1 MRIIKIVYLLFTFL
15 IDFIQSSGEEEYP
28 VSTTMGEFSLI
39 SINNNDIYFSYI
51 IAKNRQI
58 YQYDQTDIIPCKINT
73 FFFNHDYMKVMQ
85 SYFWEE
91 KNINIFVFKFKLE
104 SSTNSIYSFSIL
116 ITDNNKQ
123 NELAFHTIEPHFE
136 SNIKDFCDSSITGT
150 NNDFAFFLVNLY
162 DKVLFIK
169 YQYTSAAFKENELIE
184 LQGKS
189 IISNIKC
196 VPLNNDIFIC
206 ACLGLDQAYIFSYDS
221 KNDQFDFNTYKQPE
235 EFKSLIMTDTNK
247 HFDIAK
253 GKDKNGNDAI
263 MICKAHSYFLKH
275 KIICYDILNNQSLFK
290 DTIYYKVDD
299 DTLLFKIY
307 LHFVNDSFYLFLA
320 PTLKKYYLINLY
332 KTIDYNGNSLYMTY
346 YDTTNKVMPYLH
358 DTLYANKLFYLLLTD
373 DFSTAPKR
381 LYNMYFHSYIK
392 KSTNEFTLLGQYI
405 DSNITE
411 YTLDDAKTLITFT
424 KELIVHYQITFVI
437 NDWEWVDWG
446 YGMLQ
451 LYIVPNYCKEYTSNY
466 DGCESCVDN
475 YDGKIAYM
483 CNDDNLCYL
492 EDEIPDRYYKDEDKR
507 VLLKCIDHCLKCSNG
522 DECEKCE
529 SLYTVINGQCV
540 NSCPD
545 GYIGVLFS
553 DELECYLSKEF
564 IENAIS
570 LKDFTS
576 IINEYL
582 LKKKDK
588 QADYL
593 SQLSEII
600 ISNEFDIDNLNNII
614 LYHILL
620 SISHKHIANN
630 TVAQNDKVTS
640 HFVKIVK
647 DKIPF
652 DNLYELIYVL
662 YTINTTLINNAYI
675 DNSEIEDMKTLYHNL
690 FNNCHSM
697 IETIKA
703 DESKTEKEKQLEL
716 LQLMISI
723 TDINNHY
730 ISISFSHNLQNNTF
744 NKEKFNQSKYYKYHN
759 SIINNKENAK
769 TVSLLDD
776 SSLLALSIDITS
788 SYHTSQH
795 SLIVNSFDLD
805 KGFNRRLPL
814 FAISLMTENVTRE
827 KNIHQIINSIKQE
840 KVTTKII
847 FPLEAIKSKYPNVSF
862 YGIIQ
867 YMNYPYLH
875 PNASND
881 IDNAFTSI
889 KLYDKEYKE
898 INITDLTDD
907 IIIVT
912 KMDNAQYTDCV
923 YYDKEIGNINSENCN
938 GEIFEEYMI
947 CYCNH
952 LTDFSLSSFNPYNI
966 IKDINTL
973 FHNVRIINS
982 FEIFSLLTWSNAIVL
997 YVFISLIAL
1006 YIVGMVFVV
1015 SFDMKNGNN
1024 CFIVMISH
1032 EEYCCSKEAIEK
1044 DIGEIKSEVIE
1055 VIDERERI
1063 VKKNFFIEN
1072 VEKSR
1077 KERNK
1082 AILNSLG
1089 IKIKGIN
1096 EDNDICVEEENKT
1109 KKSHNIFQKI
1119 IARRKTLTEKPNCE
1133 IELQDYSN
1141 KRVSLDIKPKLLDI
1155 ETENSNNSIHRRD
1168 GIVMNSNIDI
1178 TNPPFFSS
1186 SSIILKSIFT
1196 KEYHIYTIISNDA
1209 DLPLCKTN
1217 ILTLFFI
1224 RLVAGLS
1231 ISSLFS
1237 ECNSISNKKVYFNR
1251 DIAVAFITI
1260 LIIEIPFTIFEILL
1274 SKTKVHSKM
1283 EKEVI
1288 QSKTMC
1294 TIITYILIY
1303 IIFIV
1308 ICVLG
1313 IINTIWISLLEEEN
1327 YASCDYLLD
1336 FLLNVLM
1343 DNLIY
1348 ETGIILLKSF
1358 MYTFLIKSDKHN
1370 CFRICCVSVLS
1381 IIPWILSIVG

>member
-1 MRIIKIVYLLFTFL
+1 MRIIKIVYILITFI
-15 IDFIQSSGEEEYP
+15 IDFIHSSGEEEYP
-28 VSTTMGEFSLI
+28 LSTTMGEFSLI
-39 SINNNDIYFSYI
+39 SINTNDIYISYI
-51 IAKNRQI
+51 IAKTRQI
-58 YQYDQTDIIPCKINT
+58 YKYGTDIIPYDKTI

-104 SSTNSIYSFSIL
+104 SPTNSIYSFSIL

-123 NELAFHTIEPHFE
+123 NELAFHTITPQFD
-136 SNIKDFCDSSITGT
+136 SNVKNYCDSSITGT
-150 NNDFAFFLVNLY
+150 KNDFALFLVNLY

-169 YQYTSAAFKENELIE
+169 YQYTSVAFKENELTE

-189 IISNIKC
+189 IVSNIKC
-196 VPLNNDIFIC
+196 VPLNDDIFIC
-206 ACLGLDQAYIFSYDS
+206 ACLGLEQAYIFSYDS
-221 KNDQFDFNTYKQPE
+221 KNDKFDFNTYKEPDV
-235 EFKSLIMTDTNK
+235 FKSSIITDTNK

-253 GKDKNGNDAI
+253 GKDKHGNDAI
-263 MICKAHSYFLKH
+263 MICKAHYYASKY

-290 DTIYYKVDD
+290 DTIYYTVTDA
-299 DTLLFKIY
+299 TLLFKIY
-307 LHFVNDSFYLFLA
+307 LLSVEDTFYLFLA
-320 PTLKKYYLINLY
+320 PTLQKYYLINLY
-332 KTIDYNGNSLYMTY
+332 KTIDYNGHSLYMTY
-346 YDTTNKVMPYLH
+346 YDATNQVMPYLH
-358 DTLYANKLFYLLLTD
+358 DTLYANNQFYLLLTK
-373 DFSTAPKR
+373 DFSAAQKS

-392 KSTNEFTLLGQYI
+392 ISTNEYKLLGQYI

-411 YTLDDAKTLITFT
+411 YTIDDAKTTITFT
-424 KELIVHYQITFVI
+424 KELISHYQITFVI

-446 YGMLQ
+446 YGVLQ

-466 DGCESCVDN
+466 EGCQSCVDN
-475 YDGKIAYM
+475 YNGKIAYM
-483 CNDDNLCYL
+483 CSDDNLCYL
-492 EDEIPDRYYKDEDKR
+492 EDEIPDRYYKDEDNK

-529 SLYTVINGQCV
+529 SLYTAINGQCA

-545 GYIGVLFS
+545 GYIGVLLS
-553 DELECYLSKEF
+553 DELECFLSKEF
-564 IENAIS
+564 IENAI
-570 LKDFTS
+570 LLEDFTS
-576 IINEYL
+576 LIKEYL

-588 QADYL
+588 QSEYL
-593 SQLSEII
+593 FKLFEII

-620 SISHKHIANN
+620 SVSNIQIVNN
-630 TVAQNDKVTS
+630 TVAQNDEITS
-640 HFVKIVK
+640 HFIKIVQ

-652 DNLYELIYVL
+652 ENLYELVYVF
-662 YTINTTLINNAYI
+662 YTINKTLINNAYI
-675 DNSEIEDMKTLYHNL
+675 DNSEIEDMKTLYHSL
-690 FNNCHSM
+690 FNNSRTL

-703 DESKTEKEKQLEL
+703 DESKTEIEKQLEL

-723 TDINNHY
+723 SDINNHY
-730 ISISFSHNLQNNTF
+730 ISISFSHNLQNDTF
-744 NKEKFNQSKYYKYHN
+744 NYKKYNQSKYYKYHN
-759 SIINNKENAK
+759 SIISNKENAK
-769 TVSLLDD
+769 TISLIDD
-776 SSLLALSIDITS
+776 SSLLALLIDTTS

-795 SLIVNSFDLD
+795 SLIVNAFDLD
-805 KGFNRRLPL
+805 KGFNHRLPL
-814 FAISLMTENVTRE
+814 FAISLMTENVTRT
-827 KNIHQIINSIKQE
+827 KNIHKIINSIKQE

-847 FPLEAIKSKYPNVSF
+847 FPLEAIKEQYSNVSF
-862 YGIIQ
+862 YGINQ
-867 YMNYPYLH
+867 YMKYSYLH

-881 IDNAFTSI
+881 IDSAFTSI

-898 INITDLTDD
+898 INIRDLSDD

-912 KMDNAQYTDCV
+912 KMHNNHYTDCV
-923 YYDKEIGNINSENCN
+923 YYDKEIGNINSENCRS
-938 GEIFEEYMI
+938 ELFDEYMI

-966 IKDINTL
+966 IRDINTL

-982 FEIFSLLTWSNAIVL
+982 FEIFSLMTWSNAIVL
-997 YVFISLIAL
+997 YIFLSLIVL

-1015 SFDMKNGNN
+1015 SFDMKNGKN
-1024 CFIVMISH
+1024 CFIVMIADK
-1032 EEYCCSKEAIEK
+1032 EYCCSKEAIEK
-1044 DIGEIKSEVIE
+1044 DIEEIKTEVVE

-1096 EDNDICVEEENKT
+1096 EDIDTSVEEEKKK

-1133 IELQDYSN
+1133 IELQDYTN

-1155 ETENSNNSIHRRD
+1155 ETDNSNNSIHRRD

-1178 TNPPFFSS
+1178 TNPPFCSS

-1196 KEYHIYTIISNDA
+1196 KEYRIYTIISNDA

-1217 ILTLFFI
+1217 ILTLFFV

-1237 ECNSISNKKVYFNR
+1237 ECNSISNKTLYFNR

-1274 SKTKVHSKM
+1274 SKTKVLSGM
-1283 EKEVI
+1283 EKEEI

-1303 IIFIV
+1303 IMFIV

-1313 IINTIWISLLEEEN
+1313 IINTIWISLIEEEN

-1348 ETGIILLKSF
+1348 ETGIIILKSF

-1370 CFRICCVSVLS
+1370 WLRICCVSVLS